1 MRPTPRAAILAGI
14 GCAGCVLVVLVMPHL
29 WILGLAAP
37 AATLLAVGLDILAA
51 PRRHQIGI
59 DIDPPGVILIGETGM
74 LPVFL
79 SPAGGFPGC
88 RCSIRC
94 EVSPLLVQPDPVS
107 VWLEPGS
114 RAEATLPLTPLRRG
128 RARVEQLWLRWP
140 GPFGLVERIHS
151 VDMGREIDI
160 VPNTRVVRDL
170 AFGISARDAPVGSRP
185 DRRPGEGTEFTALRE
200 YVQGMDHRAIDWKHS
215 ARHRRLVCKEFQS
228 ERSQQIVFALDSGY
242 LMGEPMGGVPRLDH
256 AISAALLMTYMSL
269 RAGDRV
275 GTFSFDSAVRHYTR
289 PAAGI
294 HAFARIQRDMAGI
307 DYHADETNFTLGL
320 TTLQGHLVRRSL
332 VIVMTDFV
340 DSVMAELMLQTL
352 QRLATRHLVLFVT
365 LRNPELT
372 AAASAEPTDI
382 DALSQSVVAEGF
394 LRDRQIV
401 FERLRRLGVLCLEA
415 PRDRIGIAL
424 INQYMAIKDR
434 GQI

>member
-1 MRPTPRAAILAGI
+1 MRPTPRAAIFAGL
-14 GCAGCVLVVLVMPHL
+14 GGAGCVLVVLVAPEL
-29 WILGLAAP
+29 WLLGLAAP
-37 AATLLAVGLDILAA
+37 AATLLAVGLDAVTTL
-51 PRRHQIGI
+51 RRHQIAI
-59 DIDPPGVILIGETGM
+59 DADVPGAVLIGETDA
-74 LPVFL
+74 LRLVL
-79 SPAGGFPGC
+79 TPAGGFSGC
-88 RCSIRC
+88 RCWIRC
-94 EVSPLLVQPDPVS
+94 EVSPLMTQPDPVS
-107 VWLEPGS
+107 AWLEPGQA
-114 RAEATLPLTPLRRG
+114 AETALPLTPLRRG
-128 RARVEQLWLRWP
+128 RGRVEQLWLRWP

-151 VDMGREIDI
+151 VDLAREIDI
-160 VPNTRVVRDL
+160 VPNTRVVRHL
-170 AFGISARDAPVGSRP
+170 AFNVSARDAPVGSRP
-185 DRRPGEGTEFTALRE
+185 DRHPGEGTEFAALRE

-228 ERSQQIVFALDSGY
+228 ERSQQIVFAFDSGY
-242 LMGEPMGGVPRLDH
+242 LMGEPMDGVPRLDH
-256 AISAALLMTYMSL
+256 AISAALLMAYLSL

-275 GTFSFDSAVRHYTR
+275 GTFSFDSTVRHYTR

-294 HAFARIQRDMAGI
+294 HAFAQIQRDVAGI
-307 DYHADETNFTLGL
+307 GYHTDETNFTLGL
-320 TTLQGHLVRRSL
+320 STLQGHLVRRSL
-332 VIVMTDFV
+332 IIVMTDFV

-382 DALSQSVVAEGF
+382 DVLSRSVVAEGF
-394 LRDRQIV
+394 LRDRQVV

-424 INQYMAIKDR
+424 INQYLAIKDR